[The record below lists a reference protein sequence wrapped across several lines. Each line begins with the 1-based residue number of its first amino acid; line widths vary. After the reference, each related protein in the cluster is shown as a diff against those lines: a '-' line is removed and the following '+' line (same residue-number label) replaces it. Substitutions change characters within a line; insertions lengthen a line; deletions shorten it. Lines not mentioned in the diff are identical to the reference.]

1 MKNGAQPLV
10 LIADYDDEERCL
22 LKAILKFIGFDVMEA
37 ADGQQALKLAKD
49 KLPDLLLVELDLPVV
64 NGFSVIRQLRKQA
77 QARDLPIATVSL
89 SAPGARQNSLGLGNA
104 AHWEKPVDF
113 NKLFALIDRLWPG
126 YRRALAGV

>member
-1 MKNGAQPLV
+1 
-10 LIADYDDEERCL
+10 
-22 LKAILKFIGFDVMEA
+22 MEA